1 MPTRPVPALEG
12 FETLAE
18 VKKRFAGFDAA
29 RTDAPPVVQARFIAE
44 VLLNSARITPA
55 LNALI
60 DKTYKRDGLPR
71 GEAGDE

>member
-1 MPTRPVPALEG
+1 MV
-12 FETLAE
+12 
-18 VKKRFAGFDAA
+18 AA
-29 RTDAPPVVQARFIAE
+29 WADAPPVVQARFIAE